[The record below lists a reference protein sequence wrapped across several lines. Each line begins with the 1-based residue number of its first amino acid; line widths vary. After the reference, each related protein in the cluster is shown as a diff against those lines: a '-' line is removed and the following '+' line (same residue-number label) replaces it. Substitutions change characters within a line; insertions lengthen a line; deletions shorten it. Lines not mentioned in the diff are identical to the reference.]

1 MKFKVLA
8 TTLITASLLSACSTI
23 TPSKN
28 NNTHTTASKA
38 EAQQPVIFKEPEL
51 PKPFYAL
58 NPSDYDAPSKF
69 EIDLKKADAQPVTK
83 MVVTSQQ
90 DPSKTVTLDVNH
102 LIIPTIDAKKPE
114 MTYAP
119 LAGQNQLDVTAIDD
133 FIQMV
138 EGQARHYPP
147 QFTSKNVRRGFENKL
162 RQVSQELD
170 KYAAK
175 DNASYDIL
183 LRAFKTSV
191 LARNLDLGP
200 QFTTKS
206 LTYGQRLLKIT
217 PNDPLVNFWFG
228 FNLSEGGGQR
238 EAIPYL
244 DKAIKGGVQEAYL
257 SAANNY
263 LYLEHNKNAIT
274 TLRNYKLKYPEET
287 QVVERLI
294 KEIQTQGRTNVWENL
309 ADMKK
314 GRY

>member
-1 MKFKVLA
+1 MRLKVLT
-8 TTLITASLLSACSTI
+8 TTLLTASVLAACSSM
-23 TPSKN
+23 PLKN
-28 NNTHTTASKA
+28 NNTQTDTVKN
-38 EAQQPVIFKEPEL
+38 EPLQPVIFKEPAL

-58 NPSDYDAPSKF
+58 NAADYDAPSKF
-69 EIDLKKADAQPVTK
+69 EVDLKNAAAQPVTK
-83 MVVTSQQ
+83 MVVTSQT
-90 DPSKTVTLDVNH
+90 DPTKTVTLDVNH
-102 LIIPTIDAKKPE
+102 LIIPTIDSKKQE
-114 MTYAP
+114 IIYAP

-147 QFTSKNVRRGFENKL
+147 QFASKNVRRGFENKL
-162 RQVSQELD
+162 RQTSQQLD
-170 KYAAK
+170 TYADK
-175 DNASYDIL
+175 ENASYDVL

-206 LTYGQRLLKIT
+206 LNYGQRLLKMT

-228 FNLSEGGGQR
+228 FNLSEGGGQK

-274 TLRNYKLKYPEET
+274 TLRNYKVKYPEEG
-287 QVVERLI
+287 QVADRLI
-294 KEIQTQGRTNVWENL
+294 KEIQTKGRTNVWETLTEN
-309 ADMKK
+309 KK
-314 GRY
+314 GR